1 MDITLILLFFIV
13 LLCSYWA
20 LSRPRGLPPGPLTLP
35 LIGSYFFNKQIRKKD
50 NFAAFLDASKVYGDV
65 FSFRVGP
72 QLIVVLNGFDAIYEA
87 FVKQSDVFSDRPEF
101 LPFIRRAISPPPTA
115 GILFRGYSHKWKTL
129 RRFTLQ
135 TLRDFGVGKT
145 SIEEKI
151 AVEIKAAS
159 NGFDKLEG
167 NPLEMAPVLH
177 NMVGNVIYSI
187 VFGTRFEFDDP
198 KFKLVR
204 ELTNLAVSGPGATG
218 ITLFIP
224 RWVSW
229 LFARKA
235 YKEADFRRQN
245 FENIKTF
252 IFEQIKNHEDT
263 FDENNIRDFV
273 DLYIQVTRD
282 TKEERSDVFTDDSMF
297 RVILELFIAGSE
309 TTYNTL
315 DWAFL
320 LMTEHPDIQE
330 RCFKEIDDVVGD
342 KYIDYA
348 DRVKLP
354 FIEAT
359 ILEIQRL
366 ANVVPLAIQHSTN
379 NDTTLLGHHIPKN
392 TVVLPNVYSALMDP
406 KHWDQPNKFNPERFI
421 NASGKLIKHDAQMP
435 FGIGP
440 RICLGEPL
448 ARMELFLVF
457 ANLIQNYRFEKEYA
471 GIRHSLKR
479 KPNRVTSSPETY
491 KLRIKRRVN

>member
-1 MDITLILLFFIV
+1 MFFIV
-13 LLCSYWA
+13 FLCSFWA

-35 LIGSYFFNKQIRKKD
+35 LIGSYFFTKQIRKKD
-50 NFAAFLDASKVYGDV
+50 NFASFLDASKVYGDV

-87 FVKQSDVFSDRPEF
+87 LMKQSDVFSDRPGF
-101 LPFIRRAISPPPTA
+101 MPILQSAMKPPPTA
-115 GILFRGYSHKWKTL
+115 GILFRGYSHQWKTL

-135 TLRDFGVGKT
+135 TLKDFGVGKT

-151 AVEIKAAS
+151 AVEIKAACK
-159 NGFDKLEG
+159 GFDKFEG
-167 NPLEMAPVLH
+167 NPLEIAPILH
-177 NMVGNVIYSI
+177 NLVGNVIYSI
-187 VFGTRFEFDDP
+187 VFGTRYEFDDP

-204 ELTNLAVSGPGATG
+204 ELTNLAVSGPGPTG
-218 ITLFIP
+218 IAMFFP
-224 RWVSW
+224 RWVSR

-235 YKEADFRRQN
+235 HEETNFRRQN
-245 FENIKTF
+245 LEKIKTF

-282 TKEERSDVFTDDSMF
+282 SKEERSDVFTDGSMF

-320 LMTEHPDIQE
+320 FMTEHPDIQE
-330 RCFKEIDDVVGD
+330 RCFKEINDVVGD

-379 NDTTLLGHHIPKN
+379 NDTTLLGYHIPKN

-421 NASGKLIKHDAQMP
+421 SSNGKLIKHDAQMP

-457 ANLIQNYRFEKEYA
+457 ANLIQNYRFEKEQPDF
-471 GIRHSLKR
+471 RHTLKR
-479 KPNRVTSSPETY
+479 KPNRITSSPESY
-491 KLRIKRRVN
+491 KLRMKIR